1 MILTYIGNPAVLIIA
16 GIIMVMALIFHNMLQ
31 AYVASRLGDPS
42 PRLAG
47 FTSFDPQR
55 HLDPIGVLFLLLLGF
70 GWPRAVPVN
79 SRNYAG
85 RGRQEAWVWLSGVGA
100 YLLVGF
106 VSLLLAFVFA
116 TTDSV
121 QLVQA
126 FMVAASISVIHA
138 VINLFPLLPLD
149 MGRAVL
155 AWGNPDLRRFVLQI
169 AQFGVLGFM
178 VFFLVLSLTGVIVSI
193 RMLILD
199 LFARL
204 ISLIPGL

>member
-1 MILTYIGNPAVLIIA
+1 MILNYIGNPAVLIIA

-42 PRLAG
+42 PKLAG
-47 FTSFDPQR
+47 FASFDPQR

-70 GWPRAVPVN
+70 GWPRAIPVN
-79 SRNYAG
+79 ARNYAG
-85 RGRQEAWVWLSGVGA
+85 RGKQEAWVWLAGPGA

-106 VSLLLAFVFA
+106 VSFLLAAVFA
-116 TTDSV
+116 TSGNV

-126 FMVAASISVIHA
+126 FMVAASTSVLHA

-169 AQFGVLGFM
+169 AQYGVLGFM
-178 VFFLVLSLTGVIVSI
+178 VFFLVLNLTGVTS
-193 RMLILD
+193 
-199 LFARL
+199 RL
-204 ISLIPGL
+204 LMVFLNVFDRLVGLIPGL